1 MFIQYKKG
9 DCVKIDA
16 YATGYGWWRNVR
28 GIIISYDEWS
38 DTARVL
44 ILGAVS
50 IIPCCH
56 LEKIGATN
64 EKG

>member
-1 MFIQYKKG
+1 MYKKG

-16 YATGYGWWRNVR
+16 YATGYGSWRNVR
-28 GIIISYDEWS
+28 GIIVSYNEWL

-56 LEKIGATN
+56 LEKIGATS
-64 EKG
+64 EER

>member
-1 MFIQYKKG
+1 MFKKG

-16 YATGYGWWRNVR
+16 YATEYGSWRDVR
-28 GIIISYDEWS
+28 GVIVSHDEWL

-44 ILGAVS
+44 IFGMVS
-50 IIPCCH
+50 IIPCRH

-64 EKG
+64 ETR